1 MNQLFERRAGKGAR
15 FVCIVA
21 TVVAVV
27 FLMNPMTYANRGIS
41 SRLST
46 DKEVLEPQDTFPVPA
61 NIKNQLF
68 YLQRTTNT
76 NTVIYA
82 LNVNAAGKLDEST
95 PVKVFWIRYPEG
107 GMHKELNFIQKA
119 FAYGTMSEK
128 NKDGS
133 YTIHLV
139 AYKKKDL
146 YLRKSPT
153 DNSYRMYTL
162 INRRNAALNR
172 VFIKIDPGGTLFKPN
187 VDYIELRG
195 TDITSGKTIIERFKP

>member
-1 MNQLFERRAGKGAR
+1 MSQLFVCGAGKTAR
-15 FVCIVA
+15 LVRIMA
-21 TVVAVV
+21 TFVAVV
-27 FLMNPMTYANRGIS
+27 FLAGSAYAGRGGTS
-41 SRLST
+41 GLAT
-46 DKEVLEPQDTFPVPA
+46 DKEILEPQDTFPVPA

-82 LNVNAAGKLDEST
+82 LNVNPAGKLDEST

-119 FAYGTMSEK
+119 FAYGTMSQK
-128 NKDGS
+128 NKDES

-162 INRRNAALNR
+162 INHRNAALNR
-172 VFIKIDPGGTLFKPN
+172 VFIRIDPGGTMFKPN
-187 VDYIELRG
+187 VVYIELRG
-195 TDITSGKTIIERFKP
+195 TDVATGKTIIERFKP

>member
-1 MNQLFERRAGKGAR
+1 MNQLFVCRAGKTAR
-15 FVCIVA
+15 IVRIMTAFVTTLLLV
-21 TVVAVV
+21 
-27 FLMNPMTYANRGIS
+27 NSTYAGRGKFS
-41 SRLST
+41 GLST
-46 DKEVLEPQDTFPVPA
+46 DKEILEPQDTFPVPA
-61 NIKNQLF
+61 NIRNQLF

-76 NTVIYA
+76 NTVIYT

-128 NKDGS
+128 NKDNS

-172 VFIKIDPGGTLFKPN
+172 VFIRIDPGGTLFKPN
-187 VDYIELRG
+187 VVYIELRG
-195 TDITSGKTIIERFKP
+195 TDVATGKPIIERFKP

>member
-1 MNQLFERRAGKGAR
+1 MNQLFVCRAGKETR
-15 FVCIVA
+15 FVRIMTTLVA
-21 TVVAVV
+21 AVLLV
-27 FLMNPMTYANRGIS
+27 NSVYAGRGNS
-41 SRLST
+41 SGLSS

-119 FAYGTMSEK
+119 FAYGTMSQK
-128 NKDGS
+128 NKDES

-146 YLRKSPT
+146 YLRKSAT

-162 INRRNAALNR
+162 INRRNAVLNR
-172 VFIKIDPGGTLFKPN
+172 VFIRIDPGGTLFKPN
-187 VDYIELRG
+187 VVYIELKG
-195 TDITSGKTIIERFKP
+195 IDVATGKPIVERFKP